1 MAYGAVSRYPLMWYF
16 QGSLWKA
23 ATGIPILSEPIYTV
37 LDKMSM
43 IRMSFFPN
51 FSSATLRL
59 KAATLPGGKV

>member
-23 ATGIPILSEPIYTV
+23 ATGIPISSEPIYTV

-43 IRMSFFPN
+43 IRMSFFPSP
-51 FSSATLRL
+51 SSATLRVMV
-59 KAATLPGGKV
+59 ATLPGGMV